1 MAARVEHLFEVLDR
15 LIAIRNECSSQI
27 FAECDLGEMTVKQIA
42 YLRAIDGHADVTF
55 SRLAE
60 ITGTS
65 KPTVTEMV
73 NKFVRMECVYRER
86 CPGDGRIAYIRLTEK
101 GRMIAEAEQNAL
113 SRMIERMTQTLDD
126 AEIDLLV
133 KILGKV
139 R

>member
-1 MAARVEHLFEVLDR
+1 MAARVEHLFEVFDR

-27 FAECDLGEMTVKQIA
+27 FVECGLAEMTVKQIA
-42 YLRAIDGHADVTF
+42 YLKAIDGHADVTF

-65 KPTVTEMV
+65 KPTVTETI

-86 CPGDGRIAYIRLTEK
+86 CPDDGRVAYIRLTEK
-101 GRMIAEAEQNAL
+101 GRMVAEAERNAL
-113 SRMIERMTQTLDD
+113 SRMVERMVQTLDED
-126 AEIDLLV
+126 EIDLLV
-133 KILGKV
+133 GILGKV

>member
-15 LIAIRNECSSQI
+15 LIAIRNECSCQI
-27 FAECDLGEMTVKQIA
+27 FAECGLTDMTVKQIA

-60 ITGTS
+60 MTGTS

-86 CPGDGRIAYIRLTEK
+86 CPDDGRIAYIRLTEK
-101 GRMIAEAEQNAL
+101 GRIVAEAEQNAL
-113 SRMIERMTQTLDD
+113 NRMIERMLQTLDED
-126 AEIDLLV
+126 EIDLLV
-133 KILGKV
+133 RILGKI